1 MAVALGIIL
10 QFATWLP
17 VGAISQQN
25 YVWGV
30 GMKMALSLVP
40 NLCLSYA
47 FGLIIG
53 KELDTSGMNW
63 SSLASPISTVDDLTL
78 LHMWTMFLLDFLI
91 YMIILWYMDNV
102 RPGKYGLAKKFYF
115 PFQVRNLYLHFFS
128 KPLTNTFIVKKSY
141 WFGESADK
149 SCSI

>member
-17 VGAISQQN
+17 VAALRSKN

-30 GMKMALSLVP
+30 GMKMTVSLVP

-47 FGLIIG
+47 LSLIIG
-53 KELDTSGMNW
+53 KELDTTGMSW
-63 SSLASPISTVDDLTL
+63 STLGTPINTVDNLTL
-78 LHMWTMFLLDFLI
+78 LHTWTMFVVDFLL

-102 RPGKYGLAKKFYF
+102 RPGKYGLARKFYF
-115 PFQVRNLYLHFFS
+115 PFQV
-128 KPLTNTFIVKKSY
+128 
-141 WFGESADK
+141 
-149 SCSI
+149 SIF

>member
-17 VGAISQQN
+17 VAAIRSNN

-30 GMKMALSLVP
+30 GMKMIVSLVP

-47 FGLIIG
+47 LSLIIG
-53 KELDTSGMNW
+53 KELDTSGMSW
-63 SSLASPISTVDDLTL
+63 STLGSPINTVDNMTL
-78 LHMWTMFLLDFLI
+78 LHTWTMFVVDFLV

-102 RPGKYGLAKKFYF
+102 RPGKYGLAKKLYF
-115 PFQVRNLYLHFFS
+115 PFQVRSFC
-128 KPLTNTFIVKKSY
+128 I
-141 WFGESADK
+141 ER
-149 SCSI
+149 